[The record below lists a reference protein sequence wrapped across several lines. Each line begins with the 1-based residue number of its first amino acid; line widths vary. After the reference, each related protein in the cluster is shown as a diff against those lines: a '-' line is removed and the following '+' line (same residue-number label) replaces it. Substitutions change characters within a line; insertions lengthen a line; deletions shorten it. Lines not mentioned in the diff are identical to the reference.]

1 MNNKDMPQYWDIQ
14 KSKNP
19 AGYGA
24 VNTVASTLDKKGF
37 HNPWEDKA
45 KQDKSHSFIW
55 LEHHLMSINIA
66 VH

>member
-37 HNPWEDKA
+37 HNP
-45 KQDKSHSFIW
+45 
-55 LEHHLMSINIA
+55 
-66 VH
+66 